1 MGIDD
6 LVNTR
11 LAVVCT
17 TAAEYAAV
25 DDLLRAETD
34 VDMSHCSAVSDS
46 DARCNPYY
54 FVDDCGCPSFESTIE
69 ELKRQYGSIARS
81 IGFSDF
87 MAEVMLEENPM
98 SEVDLPCM
106 DVSAIL

>member
-1 MGIDD
+1 MVIDD

-34 VDMSHCSAVSDS
+34 IDMSNCSAVSDS
-46 DARCNPYY
+46 TARCNPYY
-54 FVDDCGCPSFESTIE
+54 FVDDCGCPNCASTIE

-81 IGFSDF
+81 MNFSDF
-87 MAEVMLEENPM
+87 MAEVMLDENPM
-98 SEVDLPCM
+98 PEVDLPCM
-106 DVSAIL
+106 DIGAIL